1 MSVRCAAAM
10 LACGFCFA
18 TDCAA
23 QDEPAIGGIWLPD
36 ASRSQRFPAQP
47 PYTDEGRRIVTEWRA
62 SHDAIEDDP
71 GKFCQAPGMPSLA
84 LGGAD
89 YPVEIIATQ
98 RQVTI
103 LMELHQQI
111 RRVFLGQEHPA
122 RPFPQR
128 NGHSIGRFDG
138 DTLVVDTVGIKALT
152 FGSVPHSDRVHVVE
166 RIRAI
171 DDVRRVGQRGHDHG
185 SRDVLDLRRRTAV
198 LQSRAGRHAHARVR
212 VHGRRVGG
220 PRGRARRPASRDALS
235 APQVRA
241 ELGEVRLVQRLL
253 FGAGCAE

>member
-1 MSVRCAAAM
+1 MSARRALAA
-10 LACGFCFA
+10 LALA
-18 TDCAA
+18 LSVTLAA
-23 QDEPAIGGIWLPD
+23 EAQNEPAIAGIWQPD

-62 SHDAIEDDP
+62 SHDPIEDDP

-89 YPVEIIATQ
+89 YPVEIVVTE

-111 RRVFLGQEHPA
+111 RRVFLNQERPA

-128 NGHSIGRFDG
+128 NGHSVGHWDG

-152 FGSVPHSDRVHVVE
+152 FGSVPHSDQAHVVE
-166 RIRAI
+166 RLRAI
-171 DDVRRVGQRGHDHG
+171 NGGGALLNEVTITDPVMYSGTV
-185 SRDVLDLRRRTAV
+185 AV
-198 LQSRAGRHAHARVR
+198 Q
-212 VHGRRVGG
+212 
-220 PRGRARRPASRDALS
+220 
-235 APQVRA
+235 
-241 ELGEVRLVQRLL
+241 
-253 FGAGCAE
+253 

>member
-1 MSVRCAAAM
+1 MSAQRTLAA
-10 LACGFCFA
+10 LALA
-18 TDCAA
+18 LSVTLASEA
-23 QDEPAIGGIWLPD
+23 QKEPAIAGIWLPD

-62 SHDAIEDDP
+62 SHDPIEDDP

-89 YPVEIIATQ
+89 YPVEIVVTE
-98 RQVTI
+98 RQVTV

-111 RRVFLGQEHPA
+111 RRVFLNQEHPA

-128 NGHSIGRFDG
+128 NGHSVGRWDG

-152 FGSVPHSDRVHVVE
+152 FGSVPHSDRAHVVE

-171 DDVRRVGQRGHDHG
+171 DGGAALLNEVTITDPVMYSAPVAVQQYYRAAPEDIRMLEYECTEGMWADHEAARAARRVG
-185 SRDVLDLRRRTAV
+185 
-198 LQSRAGRHAHARVR
+198 
-212 VHGRRVGG
+212 
-220 PRGRARRPASRDALS
+220 
-235 APQVRA
+235 A
-241 ELGEVRLVQRLL
+241 E
-253 FGAGCAE
+253 